1 MDAKPQRPSRNIR
14 VFGDENVAPGMI
26 PQKSILHR
34 NKSSP
39 ALSTM
44 AQGGGF
50 KAAAKRTAF
59 ADLTNNLNL
68 ARPSKDDSAIPIKG
82 YANAVEKPVSLLPQD
97 KKPSGLSRP
106 AQRPLSVSGLKSLL
120 HNVSS
125 AIPQAS
131 AKQPLAEIQET
142 SQPAIPQANLKKLAK
157 KKSTAVFKDNMSKRT
172 DELKANIEPLAPL
185 VQPQVHHNLPTAK
198 SSQPTTLPEHS
209 LAKEQLNVGEGSSEN
224 LQLEEAAPFRS
235 DGIYIDG
242 NGDVQHYV
250 FREDGED
257 AKGEVKAPLEE
268 MMIPSQTAPVE
279 LTKELDESLDSQ
291 NEQDHVD
298 VSVNPRPVPVSE
310 PEEYWEE
317 DANYEEEGYVTA
329 RSFKS
334 RGDNTTNGVTTVVF
348 PKVNQKI
355 KNELAAAKDLIEKT
369 RTAEEIDDETWDTSM
384 VAEYGE
390 EIFGYMRDLEIKM
403 LPNAHYMDNQA
414 EIQWSMR
421 SVLMDWLV
429 QVHHR
434 FSLLPETLF
443 LCVNYIDRFLSCKIV
458 SLGKLQLVGATA
470 IFVAAKYEEINCPSV
485 QEIVYMVDGGYTVDE
500 ILKAERFMLSMLQ
513 FELGWPGPM
522 SFLRRISKADD
533 YDLETRTLAKY
544 FLEITIMDERFV
556 GSPPSFVAAGAHCLA
571 RMMLKKGKWS
581 AAHTYYSNY
590 TYAQLYNL
598 VFLMVEC
605 CENPRKHHGAIFD
618 KYTDKRYKRAS
629 LFAETEMLRGFQVLD
644 VESNNAGS
652 WSMAS
657 EDAQLWQIRQR

>member
-1 MDAKPQRPSRNIR
+1 
-14 VFGDENVAPGMI
+14 
-26 PQKSILHR
+26 
-34 NKSSP
+34 
-39 ALSTM
+39 M
-44 AQGGGF
+44 AQGGGL

-59 ADLTNNLNL
+59 ADLTNNLNVG
-68 ARPSKDDSAIPIKG
+68 RPSKDDSAIPIKG
-82 YANAVEKPVSLLPQD
+82 YTNAVEKPVSLLPQD

-131 AKQPLAEIQET
+131 AKQPLTEIQET
-142 SQPAIPQANLKKLAK
+142 SQPAIPQANIKKLAK
-157 KKSTAVFKDNMSKRT
+157 KKSTALFKDNMAKRP
-172 DELKANIEPLAPL
+172 DEFKSTTEPLAPM
-185 VQPQVHHNLPTAK
+185 VQPQVHHDLPTSQ
-198 SSQPTTLPEHS
+198 SSQPGLLPEHS
-209 LAKEQLNVGEGSSEN
+209 LAKEQLNPVVEYSSEN
-224 LQLEEAAPFRS
+224 LQSEEAAPFRS
-235 DGIYIDG
+235 DGIYIDD

-257 AKGEVKAPLEE
+257 AKGDTKAPLEE
-268 MMIPSQTAPVE
+268 LTNLSQSVPVE
-279 LTKELDESLDSQ
+279 LTNELGEYLDSQ
-291 NEQDHVD
+291 NEQDQVD
-298 VSVNPRPVPVSE
+298 VSVKPKPVPVSE

-317 DANYEEEGYVTA
+317 EDANYEEEGYITA

-348 PKVNQKI
+348 PHVDQKI
-355 KNELAAAKDLIEKT
+355 KNELAVAKDLIETT
-369 RTAEEIDDETWDTSM
+369 RTLEEIDDETWDTSM

-434 FSLLPETLF
+434 FGLLPETLF

-581 AAHTYYSNY
+581 PAHTYYSNY
-590 TYAQLYNL
+590 TYAQLYDL
-598 VFLMVEC
+598 VLLMVEC
-605 CENPRKHHGAIFD
+605 CEDPRKHHGAIFE

-629 LFAETEMLRGFQVLD
+629 LYVETAMQEMRLGHRAFQVVKL
-644 VESNNAGS
+644 ECNKIGS
-652 WSMAS
+652 WPILS
-657 EDAQLWQIRQR
+657 ELEYT

>member
-1 MDAKPQRPSRNIR
+1 
-14 VFGDENVAPGMI
+14 
-26 PQKSILHR
+26 
-34 NKSSP
+34 
-39 ALSTM
+39 M
-44 AQGGGF
+44 AQGGGL

-59 ADLTNNLNL
+59 ADLTNNLNVG
-68 ARPSKDDSAIPIKG
+68 RPSKDDSAIPIKS
-82 YANAVEKPVSLLPQD
+82 YTNAVEKPVSFLPQD
-97 KKPSGLSRP
+97 KKTSGLSRP

-142 SQPAIPQANLKKLAK
+142 SQPAISQPNIKKLTK
-157 KKSTAVFKDNMSKRT
+157 KKSTAVFKDNMAKRP
-172 DELKANIEPLAPL
+172 DDFKAITEPLAPM
-185 VQPQVHHNLPTAK
+185 VQPQLHHDLTTSQ
-198 SSQPTTLPEHS
+198 SSQADTLPEHS
-209 LAKEQLNVGEGSSEN
+209 LAKEQLLPVVEYSSEN
-224 LQLEEAAPFRS
+224 LESEEAAPFRS
-235 DGIYIDG
+235 DGIYIDD

-250 FREDGED
+250 FRDDGED
-257 AKGEVKAPLEE
+257 AKADTKVPLGELTNL
-268 MMIPSQTAPVE
+268 SQSAPVE
-279 LTKELDESLDSQ
+279 LTKELDGYLDSQ
-291 NEQDHVD
+291 KEQDQVD
-298 VSVNPRPVPVSE
+298 VSVKPKPVSGSE

-317 DANYEEEGYVTA
+317 EDGNYEEEGYITG
-329 RSFKS
+329 RSYKS

-348 PKVNQKI
+348 PTVNQKI
-355 KNELAAAKDLIEKT
+355 KNELAVAKHLIETT
-369 RTAEEIDDETWDTSM
+369 RTPEEIDDETWDTSM

-434 FSLLPETLF
+434 FGLLPETLF

-571 RMMLKKGKWS
+571 RMMLEKGKWS
-581 AAHTYYSNY
+581 PAHTYYSNY
-590 TYAQLYNL
+590 TYAQLYNIVL
-598 VFLMVEC
+598 LMVEC

-629 LFAETEMLRGFQVLD
+629 LFVETKMQEMRLGHPAFRV
-644 VESNNAGS
+644 VEVECNKLGS
-652 WSMAS
+652 WPMAS
-657 EDAQLWQIRQR
+657 GLEQT

>member
-1 MDAKPQRPSRNIR
+1 
-14 VFGDENVAPGMI
+14 
-26 PQKSILHR
+26 
-34 NKSSP
+34 
-39 ALSTM
+39 M

-59 ADLTNNLNL
+59 ADLTNNLNV

-142 SQPAIPQANLKKLAK
+142 SQPAMPQANLKKLAK
-157 KKSTAVFKDNMSKRT
+157 KKSTAVFKDNMSKRA
-172 DELKANIEPLAPL
+172 DEFKAITEPLAPL
-185 VQPQVHHNLPTAK
+185 VQPQLHHNLPTAT
-198 SSQPTTLPEHS
+198 SSQPATVPEHS
-209 LAKEQLNVGEGSSEN
+209 LAKERLNVGEGSSEN

-257 AKGEVKAPLEE
+257 AKGEVEAPLEE

-317 DANYEEEGYVTA
+317 EDVNYEEEGYVTA

-390 EIFGYMRDLEIKM
+390 EIFGYMRDLEV
-403 LPNAHYMDNQA
+403 
-414 EIQWSMR
+414 R
-421 SVLMDWLV
+421 S
-429 QVHHR
+429 
-434 FSLLPETLF
+434 T
-443 LCVNYIDRFLSCKIV
+443 
-458 SLGKLQLVGATA
+458 
-470 IFVAAKYEEINCPSV
+470 PSRPV
-485 QEIVYMVDGGYTVDE
+485 TV
-500 ILKAERFMLSMLQ
+500 
-513 FELGWPGPM
+513 
-522 SFLRRISKADD
+522 
-533 YDLETRTLAKY
+533 
-544 FLEITIMDERFV
+544 
-556 GSPPSFVAAGAHCLA
+556 PS
-571 RMMLKKGKWS
+571 
-581 AAHTYYSNY
+581 
-590 TYAQLYNL
+590 
-598 VFLMVEC
+598 
-605 CENPRKHHGAIFD
+605 
-618 KYTDKRYKRAS
+618 
-629 LFAETEMLRGFQVLD
+629 
-644 VESNNAGS
+644 
-652 WSMAS
+652 
-657 EDAQLWQIRQR
+657 